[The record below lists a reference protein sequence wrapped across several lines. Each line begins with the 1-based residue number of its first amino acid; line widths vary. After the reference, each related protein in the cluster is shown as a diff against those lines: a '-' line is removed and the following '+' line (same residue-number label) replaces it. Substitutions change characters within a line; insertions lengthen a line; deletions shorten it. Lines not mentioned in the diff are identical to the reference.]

1 MCIFLLII
9 QIIRY
14 YIFDMYTSLTSLFS
28 YKHLIFVVLTFISF
42 YSNQY
47 LYEVM
52 VYEKVRFFFEHIF
65 LYIRLSEEINIRR
78 DAFCFRTMS
87 DYYIIKVVYYA
98 NTFVKKM
105 LSSKDF
111 FDKWN
116 FTVKKDKINF
126 IEMYHFFRIWF
137 GKR

>member
-1 MCIFLLII
+1 V
-9 QIIRY
+9 
-14 YIFDMYTSLTSLFS
+14 YIFVDHSDNKILYFRYVYVPYIIVFVQAFDFCRSNV
-28 YKHLIFVVLTFISF
+28 IFF

-98 NTFVKKM
+98 NTFVKENVKF
-105 LSSKDF
+105 KRF

-116 FTVKKDKINF
+116 FLVKKDKINL
-126 IEMYHFFRIWF
+126 IERYHFCTEFIMIII
-137 GKR
+137 